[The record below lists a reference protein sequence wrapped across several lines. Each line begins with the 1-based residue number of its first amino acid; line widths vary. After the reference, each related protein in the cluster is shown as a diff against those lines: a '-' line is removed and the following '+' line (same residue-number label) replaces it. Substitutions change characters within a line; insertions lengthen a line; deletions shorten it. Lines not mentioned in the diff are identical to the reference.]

1 MSGDANIKG
10 EWQDWPLAPIHILR
24 ELERC
29 KVRYIVIGGLAAV
42 SHGSPLP
49 TYDLDI
55 TPDDD
60 THNRRRLLQ
69 ALKILDSELLSEDRA
84 LSVNSPEAQKLLH
97 SCTSCS
103 LYTPF
108 GMLDLEFYPSGTHG
122 YRDLQ
127 RAATRMLLGEDLE
140 VPVAALADVI
150 RSKETAHRERDFVD
164 LVALRA
170 TLELSST

>member
-1 MSGDANIKG
+1 MSGDENIKG
-10 EWQDWPLAPIHILR
+10 EWQDWPLEPRRILR

-29 KVRYIVIGGLAAV
+29 KVRYVVIGGFAAAA
-42 SHGSPLP
+42 HGSPLP

-55 TPDDD
+55 APSDDKR
-60 THNRRRLLQ
+60 NRERLLQ
-69 ALKILDSELLSEDRA
+69 ALEALDSELLSEDRA
-84 LSVNSPEAQKLLH
+84 LSVDSPEAQKLLH

-108 GMLDLEFYPSGTHG
+108 GMLDLEFYPSGTQG
-122 YRDLQ
+122 YRDLH
-127 RAATRMLLGEDLE
+127 RAATRMLLGDDLE

-150 RSKETAHRERDFVD
+150 RSKETAHRERDIAD

-170 TLELSST
+170 TLELSNA

>member
-1 MSGDANIKG
+1 MSDDANIKG
-10 EWQDWPLAPIHILR
+10 EWQDWPLEPMRILR
-24 ELERC
+24 ELEYY
-29 KVRYIVIGGLAAV
+29 KVRYVVIGGLAAAI
-42 SHGSPLP
+42 HGSPLP

-55 TPDDD
+55 TPSDDRR
-60 THNRRRLLQ
+60 NRERLLQ
-69 ALKILDSELLSEDRA
+69 TLEALDSGLLSEDRV
-84 LSVNSPEAQKLLH
+84 LSVDSPEAQKLLH
-97 SCTSCS
+97 CCTSCS

-127 RAATRMLLGEDLE
+127 RAATRILLGEDLE

-150 RSKETAHRERDFVD
+150 RSKETAHRERDIAD

-170 TLELSST
+170 TLELSNT